1 MASPFQ
7 KETSKKQPAK
17 ARTIVSLSYPFAQ
30 SCPTLCNPMDCS
42 PPGSSVHGIL
52 QAGVLEWVSI
62 AFSRGSSQLR
72 DWTWVSHIPGRCFNL
87 WATREEC
94 LSRPEQF
101 CAVTM
106 KGGSC
111 SLSRVWLCKLHRL
124 WPTRLFCPWD
134 FPGKNTRASCH
145 FLLYGIFLTWGSNPC
160 FLSLLLRWA
169 DSLPWSHLRSPG
181 SIGGQAAERKSL
193 RRITWRYRT
202 VSCIVRDCLSSLG
215 ESPLSFSSLSVHR
228 LSIPFLNPT
237 LHLVAG
243 PNHIH

>member
-30 SCPTLCNPMDCS
+30 SCPTLCNPMDYS

-111 SLSRVWLCKLHRL
+111 SLSRVWLCNSTDCG
-124 WPTRLFCPWD
+124 P
-134 FPGKNTRASCH
+134 
-145 FLLYGIFLTWGSNPC
+145 
-160 FLSLLLRWA
+160 
-169 DSLPWSHLRSPG
+169 PG
-181 SIGGQAAERKSL
+181 S
-193 RRITWRYRT
+193 
-202 VSCIVRDCLSSLG
+202 
-215 ESPLSFSSLSVHR
+215 SVHGISQAR
-228 LSIPFLNPT
+228 IPEQ
-237 LHLVAG
+237 VATSSSTG
-243 PNHIH
+243 SS